1 VQGGLGIGLNI
12 VKHLVGMHGGRISV
26 ASEGLG
32 KGSSF
37 SVVLPLAIGAE
48 AKAPAMDPAM
58 KTSAITPRRILIVDD
73 NEDAAN
79 MMAMLLG
86 RSGHEVHVAHNGQQ
100 ALEEG
105 EQILPQLI
113 LMDLGMP
120 VMDGYA
126 ACRAIRRTPWGSTLP
141 IVALSGWG
149 QPEDRIRTKEAGFD
163 EHLVKPITG
172 AALLATVASLE
183 KRGQG
188 S

>member
-1 VQGGLGIGLNI
+1 
-12 VKHLVGMHGGRISV
+12 M
-26 ASEGLG
+26 
-32 KGSSF
+32 
-37 SVVLPLAIGAE
+37 
-48 AKAPAMDPAM
+48 
-58 KTSAITPRRILIVDD
+58 
-73 NEDAAN
+73 
-79 MMAMLLG
+79 
-86 RSGHEVHVAHNGQQ
+86 
-100 ALEEG
+100 
-105 EQILPQLI
+105 LPQLI

-149 QPEDRIRTKEAGFD
+149 QPEDRTRTKEAGFD